1 MYNLQNYYFYKLFFD
16 MTKMFLSLL
25 IIMMSFLMM
34 FLNHPLSMGLMIL
47 IQTFF
52 ICLISGMLIK
62 TYWFSYILFLTFL
75 GGLLV
80 LFIYV
85 SSIASNE
92 MFNSSF
98 LFKMILFYMI
108 LFSLMIS
115 ILFMFNLKWM
125 NMSNNNTDMN
135 NLFNI
140 YLFFNNENKINL
152 SKLYNNQTFL
162 MMMMMV
168 IYLFITLI
176 AVVKITNIFYGPIR
190 SSIN

>member
-1 MYNLQNYYFYKLFFD
+1 
-16 MTKMFLSLL
+16 MTKIL
-25 IIMMSFLMM
+25 ISFIIIFISIFML
-34 FLNHPLSMGLMIL
+34 FLNNPLSMGLMIL
-47 IQTFF
+47 LQTLM

-92 MFNSSF
+92 
-98 LFKMILFYMI
+98 LFKPSLNTKMTL
-108 LFSLMIS
+108 LFSLFLL
-115 ILFMFNLKWM
+115 ILFQFFYK
-125 NMSNNNTDMN
+125 N
-135 NLFNI
+135 NLFWLNLSFNSDMDNF
-140 YLFFNNENKINL
+140 YSLNLFINNENKINL

-162 MMMMMV
+162 IMLMLV

-176 AVVKITNIFYGPIR
+176 TVVKITNIFYGPLR
-190 SSIN
+190 SKI

>member
-1 MYNLQNYYFYKLFFD
+1 ML
-16 MTKMFLSLL
+16 KMFLSLMMIL
-25 IIMMSFLMM
+25 ISINMF
-34 FLNHPLSMGLMIL
+34 FLNNPLSMGLMIL
-47 IQTFF
+47 LQTLLT
-52 ICLISGMLIK
+52 CLLTGMMIK

-92 MFNSSF
+92 LFNISMNMKIMFIIF
-98 LFKMILFYMI
+98 FFIILFFSTIYMN
-108 LFSLMIS
+108 
-115 ILFMFNLKWM
+115 NLLWM
-125 NMSNNNTDMN
+125 NFYNNSDMN
-135 NLFNI
+135 NLTNIYNIFNI
-140 YLFFNNENKINL
+140 ENKINL
-152 SKLYNNQTFL
+152 NKLYNNQTFL

-190 SSIN
+190 SSI